1 MKNHNLLKPSV
12 IIVVSLLHAGLL
24 ALAWKSKEPP
34 EPVTVD
40 ELTFVDL
47 GTPEGDDKPL
57 ADGAPAP
64 LENGGAAQPAQEQP
78 APPPPPP
85 QAPEKPK
92 PVQEKP
98 TNTPPPK
105 VNAVV
110 RNDLPADVVQPTKP
124 VVEKPPTPA
133 PKPVEPTPKP
143 PTPTPTPTPTPP
155 APKPAET
162 PLKPSTTASN
172 NTSGTPGNSKSPGG
186 SPDAVN
192 RQDGGKGGGGSNPN
206 SQHPGNNAGS
216 RDGDGNGKHGNGDKP
231 AADPNAIVN
240 GGYVKLPTVDYPRAS
255 QDEGEEGT
263 VKLSVLVE
271 ANGSVSEVKVTQS
284 TGHQRLD
291 AAAVRT
297 ARRAGYRP
305 KSVNGTPVRTR
316 FNTSYTFALE

>member
-64 LENGGAAQPAQEQP
+64 LENGGATQPAQEQP
-78 APPPPPP
+78 APPPP

-98 TNTPPPK
+98 ANTPPPK

-143 PTPTPTPTPTPP
+143 PALTPTPP

-216 RDGDGNGKHGNGDKP
+216 RDGDGNGKRGNSDKP
-231 AADPNAIVN
+231 AADPNTIVN
-240 GGYVKLPTVDYPRAS
+240 GGYKTLPTVAYPPAS
-255 QDEGEEGT
+255 QDQGEEGI

-291 AAAVRT
+291 AAAVRA
-297 ARRAGYRP
+297 ARRAGYQP
-305 KSVNGTPVRTR
+305 NSVNGTPVRTR
-316 FNTSYTFALE
+316 FNTSYTFRLD

>member
-64 LENGGAAQPAQEQP
+64 LENGAAQPAQEQP

-98 TNTPPPK
+98 ANTPPPK

-143 PTPTPTPTPTPP
+143 PAPTPTPP

-186 SPDAVN
+186 SPDAVH
-192 RQDGGKGGGGSNPN
+192 RQDGGNGGGGSNPN
-206 SQHPGNNAGS
+206 SQRPGNNAGS
-216 RDGDGNGKHGNGDKP
+216 RDGDGNGKRGNGDKP
-231 AADPNAIVN
+231 AVDPNTIVN
-240 GGYVKLPTVDYPRAS
+240 GGYKTLPTVAYPPAS
-255 QDEGEEGT
+255 QDQGEEGI

-291 AAAVRT
+291 AAAVRA
-297 ARRAGYRP
+297 ARRAGYQP
-305 KSVNGTPVRTR
+305 NSVNGTPVRTR
-316 FNTSYTFALE
+316 FNTSYTFRLD

>member
-98 TNTPPPK
+98 ANTPPPK

-143 PTPTPTPTPTPP
+143 P

-192 RQDGGKGGGGSNPN
+192 RQDGGNGGGGSNPN
-206 SQHPGNNAGS
+206 SQRPGNNAGS
-216 RDGDGNGKHGNGDKP
+216 RDGDGNGKRGNGDKP
-231 AADPNAIVN
+231 ADPNAIVN
-240 GGYVKLPTVDYPRAS
+240 GGYVRLPKVMYPSIS
-255 QDEGEEGT
+255 QDQGEEGT
-263 VKLSVLVE
+263 VKLSIIVE

-284 TGHQRLD
+284 TNHQRLD
-291 AAAVRT
+291 AAAVR
-297 ARRAGYRP
+297 AAQGAGYRP

-316 FNTSYTFALE
+316 FNTSYTFSLE

>member
-98 TNTPPPK
+98 ANTPPPK

-143 PTPTPTPTPTPP
+143 PAPTPTPP

-162 PLKPSTTASN
+162 PLKPST
-172 NTSGTPGNSKSPGG
+172 
-186 SPDAVN
+186 
-192 RQDGGKGGGGSNPN
+192 PN
-206 SQHPGNNAGS
+206 STNTNSSPSSHNGNNS
-216 RDGDGNGKHGNGDKP
+216 NGNNSNGNNSNGNRSNGDKP
-231 AADPNAIVN
+231 ADPNASVN
-240 GGYVKLPTVDYPRAS
+240 GGYVKLPTVAYPRSS

-297 ARRAGYRP
+297 ARSAGYRP

>member
-143 PTPTPTPTPTPP
+143 PAPTPTPP

-186 SPDAVN
+186 SPDAVH
-192 RQDGGKGGGGSNPN
+192 RQDGGNGGGGSNPN
-206 SQHPGNNAGS
+206 SQRPGNNAGS
-216 RDGDGNGKHGNGDKP
+216 RDGDGNGKHGNSDKP

-240 GGYVKLPTVDYPRAS
+240 GGYVKLPTVAYPPAS
-255 QDEGEEGT
+255 QDGGEEGT

-297 ARRAGYRP
+297 ARSAGYRP
-305 KSVNGTPVRTR
+305 KSVNGTPVRSR
-316 FNTSYTFALE
+316 FNTSYTFSLE

>member
-98 TNTPPPK
+98 ANTPPPK

-143 PTPTPTPTPTPP
+143 PAPTPTPTPP

-192 RQDGGKGGGGSNPN
+192 RQDGGNGGGGSNPN
-206 SQHPGNNAGS
+206 SQRPGNNAGS
-216 RDGDGNGKHGNGDKP
+216 RDGDGNGKRGNSDKP

-255 QDEGEEGT
+255 QDENEEGT
-263 VKLSVLVE
+263 VKLSIIVE

-284 TGHQRLD
+284 TGHTRLD

-297 ARRAGYRP
+297 ARSAGYRP
-305 KSVNGTPVRTR
+305 KSVNGTPVRSR
-316 FNTSYTFALE
+316 FNTSYTFRLE

>member
-98 TNTPPPK
+98 ANTPPPK

-143 PTPTPTPTPTPP
+143 PAPTPTPP

-192 RQDGGKGGGGSNPN
+192 RQDGGNGGGGSNPN
-206 SQHPGNNAGS
+206 SQRPGNNAGS
-216 RDGDGNGKHGNGDKP
+216 RDGDGNGKRGNGDKP
-231 AADPNAIVN
+231 AADPNTIVN
-240 GGYVKLPTVDYPRAS
+240 GGYKTLPTVAYPPAS
-255 QDEGEEGT
+255 QDQGEEGM

-291 AAAVRT
+291 AAAVRA
-297 ARRAGYRP
+297 ARRAGYQP
-305 KSVNGTPVRTR
+305 NSVNGTPVRTR

>member
-85 QAPEKPK
+85 QVPEKPK

-98 TNTPPPK
+98 ANTPPPK

-143 PTPTPTPTPTPP
+143 PAPTPTPP

-192 RQDGGKGGGGSNPN
+192 RQDGGNGGGGSNPN
-206 SQHPGNNAGS
+206 SQRPGNNAGS

-240 GGYVKLPTVDYPRAS
+240 GGYVKLPTVPYPQKS

-263 VKLSVLVE
+263 VKLSIIVE
-271 ANGSVSEVKVTQS
+271 ANGSVSEVKVTQP
-284 TGHQRLD
+284 TGYPRLD

-297 ARRAGYRP
+297 ARSAGYRP
-305 KSVNGTPVRTR
+305 KSVNGTPVRSR
-316 FNTSYTFALE
+316 FNTSYTFRLE

>member
-40 ELTFVDL
+40 ELTFVDF

-98 TNTPPPK
+98 ANTPPPK

-143 PTPTPTPTPTPP
+143 P

-192 RQDGGKGGGGSNPN
+192 RQDGGNGGGGSNPN
-206 SQHPGNNAGS
+206 SQRPGNNAGS
-216 RDGDGNGKHGNGDKP
+216 RDGDGNGKRGDGDKP

-240 GGYVKLPTVDYPRAS
+240 GGYIKLPTVPYPQKS

-263 VKLSVLVE
+263 VKLSIIVE

-297 ARRAGYRP
+297 ARSAGYRP
-305 KSVNGTPVRTR
+305 KSVNGTPVRSR
-316 FNTSYTFALE
+316 FNTSYTFSLE

>member
-98 TNTPPPK
+98 ANTPPPK

-143 PTPTPTPTPTPP
+143 PAPTPP

-186 SPDAVN
+186 SPDAVH
-192 RQDGGKGGGGSNPN
+192 RQDGGNGGGGSNPN
-206 SQHPGNNAGS
+206 SQRPGNNAGS
-216 RDGDGNGKHGNGDKP
+216 RDGDGNGKRGNGDKP
-231 AADPNAIVN
+231 ADPNAIVN
-240 GGYVKLPTVDYPRAS
+240 GGYVRLPKVMYPSIS
-255 QDEGEEGT
+255 QDQGEEGT
-263 VKLSVLVE
+263 VKLSIIVE

-284 TGHQRLD
+284 TNHQRLD
-291 AAAVRT
+291 AAAVR
-297 ARRAGYRP
+297 AAQGAGYRP
-305 KSVNGTPVRTR
+305 NSVNGTPVRTR
-316 FNTSYTFALE
+316 FNTSYTFRLD

>member
-143 PTPTPTPTPTPP
+143 PAPTPTPP

-192 RQDGGKGGGGSNPN
+192 RQDGGNGGGGSNPN
-206 SQHPGNNAGS
+206 SQRPGNNAGS
-216 RDGDGNGKHGNGDKP
+216 RDGDGNGKRGNSDKP

-255 QDEGEEGT
+255 QDENEEGT
-263 VKLSVLVE
+263 VKLSIIVE

-284 TGHQRLD
+284 TGHTRLD

-297 ARRAGYRP
+297 ARSAGYRP
-305 KSVNGTPVRTR
+305 KSVNGTPVRSR
-316 FNTSYTFALE
+316 FNTSYTFRLE

>member
-78 APPPPPP
+78 APTPPPP

-98 TNTPPPK
+98 ANTPPPK

-143 PTPTPTPTPTPP
+143 PTPTPTPTPP

-216 RDGDGNGKHGNGDKP
+216 RDGDGNGKHGNSDKP
-231 AADPNAIVN
+231 ADPNVIVD
-240 GGYVKLPTVDYPRAS
+240 GGRVQLSNVMYPSIS
-255 QDEGEEGT
+255 QDQGEEGT
-263 VKLSVLVE
+263 VKLSIIVE
-271 ANGSVSEVKVTQS
+271 ANGSVSDVKVTQS
-284 TGHQRLD
+284 TGHQRLN
-291 AAAVRT
+291 AAAIRA
-297 ARRAGYRP
+297 ARSAVYRP
-305 KSVNGTPVRTR
+305 KSINGTPVRTR
-316 FNTSYTFALE
+316 FTATYEFELK

>member
-98 TNTPPPK
+98 ANTPPPK

-143 PTPTPTPTPTPP
+143 PAPTPTPP

-192 RQDGGKGGGGSNPN
+192 RQDGGNGGGGSNPN
-206 SQHPGNNAGS
+206 SQRPGNNAGS
-216 RDGDGNGKHGNGDKP
+216 RDGDGNGKRGNSDKP

-255 QDEGEEGT
+255 QDENEEGT
-263 VKLSVLVE
+263 VKLSIIVE

-284 TGHQRLD
+284 TGHTRLD

-297 ARRAGYRP
+297 ARSAGYRP
-305 KSVNGTPVRTR
+305 KSVNGTPVRSR
-316 FNTSYTFALE
+316 FNTSYTFSLE

>member
-98 TNTPPPK
+98 ANTPPPK

-143 PTPTPTPTPTPP
+143 PAPTPTPP

-192 RQDGGKGGGGSNPN
+192 RQDGGNGGGGSNPN
-206 SQHPGNNAGS
+206 SQRPGNNAGS
-216 RDGDGNGKHGNGDKP
+216 RDGDGNGKRGNGDKP
-231 AADPNAIVN
+231 AADPNTIVN
-240 GGYVKLPTVDYPRAS
+240 GGYKTLPTVAYPPAS
-255 QDEGEEGT
+255 QDQGEEGI

-291 AAAVRT
+291 AAAVRA
-297 ARRAGYRP
+297 ARRAGYQP
-305 KSVNGTPVRTR
+305 NSVNGTPVRTR
-316 FNTSYTFALE
+316 FNTSYTFRLD

>member
-64 LENGGAAQPAQEQP
+64 LENGGATQPAQEQP

-143 PTPTPTPTPTPP
+143 PAPTPTPP

-192 RQDGGKGGGGSNPN
+192 RQDGGNGGGGSNPN
-206 SQHPGNNAGS
+206 SQRPGNNAGS
-216 RDGDGNGKHGNGDKP
+216 RDGDGNGKHGNSNKP
-231 AADPNAIVN
+231 AADPNTIVN
-240 GGYVKLPTVDYPRAS
+240 GGYKRLPTVPYPPAS
-255 QDEGEEGT
+255 QDQGEEGT

-271 ANGSVSEVKVTQS
+271 ANGSVSDVKVTQS

-291 AAAVRT
+291 AAAVR
-297 ARRAGYRP
+297 AAQGAGYRP

>member
-98 TNTPPPK
+98 ANTPPPK

-143 PTPTPTPTPTPP
+143 PAPAPTPTPP

-192 RQDGGKGGGGSNPN
+192 RQDGGNGGGGSNPN
-206 SQHPGNNAGS
+206 SQRPGNNAGS
-216 RDGDGNGKHGNGDKP
+216 RDGDGNGKRGNSDKP

-255 QDEGEEGT
+255 QDENEEGT
-263 VKLSVLVE
+263 VKLSIIVE

-284 TGHQRLD
+284 TGHTRLD

-297 ARRAGYRP
+297 ARSAGYRP
-305 KSVNGTPVRTR
+305 KSVNGTPVRSR
-316 FNTSYTFALE
+316 FNTSYTFRLE

>member
-143 PTPTPTPTPTPP
+143 P

-192 RQDGGKGGGGSNPN
+192 RQDGGNGGGGSNPN
-206 SQHPGNNAGS
+206 SQRPGNNAGS
-216 RDGDGNGKHGNGDKP
+216 RDGDGNGKRGDGDKP

-240 GGYVKLPTVDYPRAS
+240 GGYIKLPTVPYPQKS

-263 VKLSVLVE
+263 VKLSIIVE

-297 ARRAGYRP
+297 ARSAGYRP
-305 KSVNGTPVRTR
+305 KSVNGTPVRSR
-316 FNTSYTFALE
+316 FNTSYTFSLE

>member
-85 QAPEKPK
+85 QAPEKPN

-98 TNTPPPK
+98 ANTPPPK

-143 PTPTPTPTPTPP
+143 P

-192 RQDGGKGGGGSNPN
+192 RQDGGNGGGGSNPN
-206 SQHPGNNAGS
+206 SQRPGNNAGS
-216 RDGDGNGKHGNGDKP
+216 RDGDGNGKRGNGDKP
-231 AADPNAIVN
+231 ADPNAIVN
-240 GGYVKLPTVDYPRAS
+240 GGYIKLPTVPYPQKS

-263 VKLSVLVE
+263 VKLSIIVE

-297 ARRAGYRP
+297 ARSAGYRP
-305 KSVNGTPVRTR
+305 KSVNGTPVRSR
-316 FNTSYTFALE
+316 FNTSYTFSLE

>member
-98 TNTPPPK
+98 ANTPPPK

-143 PTPTPTPTPTPP
+143 PALTPTPTPP

-192 RQDGGKGGGGSNPN
+192 RQDGGNGGGGSNPN
-206 SQHPGNNAGS
+206 SQRPGNNAGS
-216 RDGDGNGKHGNGDKP
+216 RDGDGNGKRGNGDKP
-231 AADPNAIVN
+231 AVDPNTIVN
-240 GGYVKLPTVDYPRAS
+240 GGYKTLPTVAYPPAS
-255 QDEGEEGT
+255 QDQGEEGI

-291 AAAVRT
+291 AAAVRA
-297 ARRAGYRP
+297 ARRAGYQP
-305 KSVNGTPVRTR
+305 NSVNGTPVRTR
-316 FNTSYTFALE
+316 FNTSYTFRLD

>member
-64 LENGGAAQPAQEQP
+64 LENGAAQPAQEQP
-78 APPPPPP
+78 APPPPP
-85 QAPEKPK
+85 QEPEKPK

-98 TNTPPPK
+98 ANTPPPK

-124 VVEKPPTPA
+124 VVEKPPTPT

-143 PTPTPTPTPTPP
+143 PAPTPTPP

-192 RQDGGKGGGGSNPN
+192 RQDGGNGGGGSNPN
-206 SQHPGNNAGS
+206 SQRPGNNAGS

-231 AADPNAIVN
+231 ADPNVIVN
-240 GGYVKLPTVDYPRAS
+240 GGRVHLSNVMYPSNS
-255 QDEGEEGT
+255 QDQGEEGT
-263 VKLSVLVE
+263 VKLSIIVE
-271 ANGSVSEVKVTQS
+271 ANGSVSDVKVTQS
-284 TGHQRLD
+284 TNHQRLD
-291 AAAVRT
+291 AAAVRA
-297 ARRAGYRP
+297 ARSAVYRP
-305 KSVNGTPVRTR
+305 KSINGTPVRTR
-316 FNTSYTFALE
+316 FTATYEFRLE

>member
-64 LENGGAAQPAQEQP
+64 LENGAAQPAQEQP

-98 TNTPPPK
+98 ANTPPPK

-143 PTPTPTPTPTPP
+143 PAPTPTPP

-192 RQDGGKGGGGSNPN
+192 RQDGGNGGGGSNPN
-206 SQHPGNNAGS
+206 SQRPGNNAGS

-240 GGYVKLPTVDYPRAS
+240 GGYVKLPTVAYPQKS

-263 VKLSVLVE
+263 VKLSIIVE
-271 ANGSVSEVKVTQS
+271 ANGSVSEVKVTQP
-284 TGHQRLD
+284 TGYPRLD

-297 ARRAGYRP
+297 ARSAGYRP
-305 KSVNGTPVRTR
+305 KSVNGTPVRSR
-316 FNTSYTFALE
+316 FNTSYTFRLE

>member
-98 TNTPPPK
+98 ANTPPPK

-143 PTPTPTPTPTPP
+143 PAPTPTPP

-192 RQDGGKGGGGSNPN
+192 RQDGGNGGGGSNPN
-206 SQHPGNNAGS
+206 SQRPGNNAGS
-216 RDGDGNGKHGNGDKP
+216 RDGDGNGKHGNSDKP

-240 GGYVKLPTVDYPRAS
+240 GGYVKLPTVAYPRAS

-297 ARRAGYRP
+297 ARSAGYRP

-316 FNTSYTFALE
+316 FNTSYTFSLE

>member
-98 TNTPPPK
+98 ANTPPPK

-143 PTPTPTPTPTPP
+143 PAPTPTPP

-192 RQDGGKGGGGSNPN
+192 RQDGGNGGGGSNPN
-206 SQHPGNNAGS
+206 SQRPGNNAGS
-216 RDGDGNGKHGNGDKP
+216 RDGDGNGKRGDGDKP

-240 GGYVKLPTVDYPRAS
+240 GGYIKLPTVPYPQKS

-263 VKLSVLVE
+263 VKLSIIVE

-297 ARRAGYRP
+297 ARSAGYRP
-305 KSVNGTPVRTR
+305 KSVNGTPVRSR

>member
-64 LENGGAAQPAQEQP
+64 LKNGGAAQPAQEQP

-98 TNTPPPK
+98 ANTPPPK

-143 PTPTPTPTPTPP
+143 PAPTPTPP

-186 SPDAVN
+186 SPDAVH
-192 RQDGGKGGGGSNPN
+192 RQDGGNGGGGSNPN
-206 SQHPGNNAGS
+206 SQRPGNNAGS
-216 RDGDGNGKHGNGDKP
+216 RDGDGNGKHGNSNKP
-231 AADPNAIVN
+231 AADPNVIVD
-240 GGYVKLPTVDYPRAS
+240 GGRVHLSNVMYPSNS
-255 QDEGEEGT
+255 QDQGEEGT
-263 VKLSVLVE
+263 VKLSIIVE
-271 ANGSVSEVKVTQS
+271 ANGSVSEVKVTDLRS
-284 TGHQRLD
+284 DVRHQTIGVGVDLATATSPSRPLK
-291 AAAVRT
+291 AAGR
-297 ARRAGYRP
+297 
-305 KSVNGTPVRTR
+305 
-316 FNTSYTFALE
+316 

>member
-64 LENGGAAQPAQEQP
+64 LENGGATQPAQEQP

-98 TNTPPPK
+98 ANTPPPK

-143 PTPTPTPTPTPP
+143 PALTPTPP

-216 RDGDGNGKHGNGDKP
+216 RDGDGNGKRGNSDKP
-231 AADPNAIVN
+231 AADPNTIVN
-240 GGYVKLPTVDYPRAS
+240 GGYKTLPTVAYPPAS
-255 QDEGEEGT
+255 QDQGEEGI

-291 AAAVRT
+291 AAAVRA
-297 ARRAGYRP
+297 ARRAGYQP
-305 KSVNGTPVRTR
+305 NSVNGTPVRTR
-316 FNTSYTFALE
+316 FNTSYTFRLD

>member
-98 TNTPPPK
+98 ANTPPPK

-133 PKPVEPTPKP
+133 PKPIEPTPKP
-143 PTPTPTPTPTPP
+143 PTPTPTPP
-155 APKPAET
+155 APKQAET
-162 PLKPSTTASN
+162 PL
-172 NTSGTPGNSKSPGG
+172 NSKSPGG

-216 RDGDGNGKHGNGDKP
+216 RDGDGNGKHGNSDKP
-231 AADPNAIVN
+231 ADPNVIVD
-240 GGYVKLPTVDYPRAS
+240 GGRVQLSNVMYPSIS
-255 QDEGEEGT
+255 QDQGEEGT
-263 VKLSVLVE
+263 VKLSIIVE
-271 ANGSVSEVKVTQS
+271 ANGSVSDVKVTQS
-284 TGHQRLD
+284 TGHQRLN
-291 AAAVRT
+291 AAAIRA
-297 ARRAGYRP
+297 ARSAVYRP
-305 KSVNGTPVRTR
+305 KSINGTPVRTR
-316 FNTSYTFALE
+316 FTATYEFELK

>member
-98 TNTPPPK
+98 ANTPPPK

-143 PTPTPTPTPTPP
+143 PVPAPTPTPP
-155 APKPAET
+155 KPTPPTET

-216 RDGDGNGKHGNGDKP
+216 RDGDGNGKHGNSDKP

-240 GGYVKLPTVDYPRAS
+240 GGYVKLPTVAYPRSS

-284 TGHQRLD
+284 TGHTRLD

-297 ARRAGYRP
+297 AHSAGYRP
-305 KSVNGTPVRTR
+305 KSVNGTPVRSR
-316 FNTSYTFALE
+316 FNTSYTFRLE

>member
-98 TNTPPPK
+98 TNTLPPK

-124 VVEKPPTPA
+124 VIEKPPTPA

-143 PTPTPTPTPTPP
+143 PAPTPTPTPP
-155 APKPAET
+155 APKPTET

-192 RQDGGKGGGGSNPN
+192 RQDGGNGGGGSNPN
-206 SQHPGNNAGS
+206 SQRPGNNAGS

-240 GGYVKLPTVDYPRAS
+240 GGYVKLPTVPYPQKS

-263 VKLSVLVE
+263 VKLSIIVE
-271 ANGSVSEVKVTQS
+271 ANGSVSEVKVTQP
-284 TGHQRLD
+284 TGYPRLD

-297 ARRAGYRP
+297 ARSAGYRP
-305 KSVNGTPVRTR
+305 KSVNGTPVRSR
-316 FNTSYTFALE
+316 FNTSYTFRLE

>member
-98 TNTPPPK
+98 ANTPPPK

-124 VVEKPPTPA
+124 VVEKPPIPA
-133 PKPVEPTPKP
+133 PKPVEPTPTP
-143 PTPTPTPTPTPP
+143 PAPTPTPP

-216 RDGDGNGKHGNGDKP
+216 RDGDGNGKHGNSDKP

-240 GGYVKLPTVDYPRAS
+240 GGYVKLPTVAYPRAS

-297 ARRAGYRP
+297 ARSAGYRP

-316 FNTSYTFALE
+316 FNTSYTFSLE

>member
-98 TNTPPPK
+98 ANTPPPK

-143 PTPTPTPTPTPP
+143 PAPTPTPP

-192 RQDGGKGGGGSNPN
+192 RQDGGNGGGGSNPN
-206 SQHPGNNAGS
+206 SQRPGNNAGS
-216 RDGDGNGKHGNGDKP
+216 RDGDGNGKRGDGDKP

-240 GGYVKLPTVDYPRAS
+240 GGYIKLPTVPYPQKS

-263 VKLSVLVE
+263 VKLSIIVE

-284 TGHQRLD
+284 PGHQRLD

-297 ARRAGYRP
+297 ARSAGYRP
-305 KSVNGTPVRTR
+305 KSVNGTPVRSR
-316 FNTSYTFALE
+316 FNTSYTFSLE

>member
-98 TNTPPPK
+98 ANTPPPK

-143 PTPTPTPTPTPP
+143 PAPTPTPP

-186 SPDAVN
+186 S
-192 RQDGGKGGGGSNPN
+192 NPN
-206 SQHPGNNAGS
+206 SQRPGNNAGS
-216 RDGDGNGKHGNGDKP
+216 RDGDGNGKRGNGDKP
-231 AADPNAIVN
+231 ADPNAIVN
-240 GGYVKLPTVDYPRAS
+240 GGYVRLPKVMYPSIS
-255 QDEGEEGT
+255 QDQGEEGT
-263 VKLSVLVE
+263 VKLSIIVE

-291 AAAVRT
+291 AAAVR
-297 ARRAGYRP
+297 AAQGAGYRP

>member
-98 TNTPPPK
+98 ANTPPPK

-143 PTPTPTPTPTPP
+143 PAPTPTPP

-192 RQDGGKGGGGSNPN
+192 RQDGGNGGGGSNPN
-206 SQHPGNNAGS
+206 SQRPGNNAGS
-216 RDGDGNGKHGNGDKP
+216 RDGDGNGKRGNGDKP
-231 AADPNAIVN
+231 AADPNTIVN
-240 GGYVKLPTVDYPRAS
+240 GGYKTLPTVAYPPAS
-255 QDEGEEGT
+255 QDQGEEGT

-297 ARRAGYRP
+297 ARRAGYQP
-305 KSVNGTPVRTR
+305 NSVNGTPVRTR
-316 FNTSYTFALE
+316 FNTSYTFRLE

>member
-98 TNTPPPK
+98 ANTPPPK

-143 PTPTPTPTPTPP
+143 PAPTPTPP

-216 RDGDGNGKHGNGDKP
+216 RDGDGNGKHGSGDKP
-231 AADPNAIVN
+231 ADPNAIVN
-240 GGYVKLPTVDYPRAS
+240 GGYVRLPKVTYPSIS
-255 QDEGEEGT
+255 QNEGEEGT
-263 VKLSVLVE
+263 VKLSIIVE
-271 ANGSVSEVKVTQS
+271 ANGSVSDVKVTQS

-291 AAAVRT
+291 AAAVR
-297 ARRAGYRP
+297 AAQGAGYRP

-316 FNTSYTFALE
+316 FNTSYTFSLE

>member
-98 TNTPPPK
+98 ANTPPPK

-143 PTPTPTPTPTPP
+143 PAPTPTPP

-206 SQHPGNNAGS
+206 SQHPSNNAGS
-216 RDGDGNGKHGNGDKP
+216 RDGDGNGKHGNSDKP

-240 GGYVKLPTVDYPRAS
+240 GGYVKLPTVAYPRAS

-297 ARRAGYRP
+297 ARSAGYRP

-316 FNTSYTFALE
+316 FNTSYTFSLE

>member
-64 LENGGAAQPAQEQP
+64 LENGAAQPAQEQP

-98 TNTPPPK
+98 ANTPPPK

-124 VVEKPPTPA
+124 MVEKPPTPA

-143 PTPTPTPTPTPP
+143 PAPTPTPP

-192 RQDGGKGGGGSNPN
+192 RQDGGNGGGGSNPN
-206 SQHPGNNAGS
+206 SQRPGNNAGS

-240 GGYVKLPTVDYPRAS
+240 GGYVKLPTVPYPQKS

-263 VKLSVLVE
+263 VKLSIIVE
-271 ANGSVSEVKVTQS
+271 ANGSVSEVKVTQP
-284 TGHQRLD
+284 TGYPRLD

-297 ARRAGYRP
+297 ARSAGYRP
-305 KSVNGTPVRTR
+305 KSVNGTPVRSR
-316 FNTSYTFALE
+316 FNTSYTFRLE

>member
-98 TNTPPPK
+98 ANTPPPK

-143 PTPTPTPTPTPP
+143 PAPTPTPTPP

-192 RQDGGKGGGGSNPN
+192 RQDGGNGGGGSNPN
-206 SQHPGNNAGS
+206 SQRPGNNAGS

-240 GGYVKLPTVDYPRAS
+240 GGYVKLPTVPYPQKS

-263 VKLSVLVE
+263 VKLSIIVE
-271 ANGSVSEVKVTQS
+271 ANGSVSEVKVTQP
-284 TGHQRLD
+284 TGYPRLD

-297 ARRAGYRP
+297 ARSAGYRP
-305 KSVNGTPVRTR
+305 KSVNGTPVRSR
-316 FNTSYTFALE
+316 FNTSYTFRLE

>member
-98 TNTPPPK
+98 ANTPPPK

-143 PTPTPTPTPTPP
+143 P

-186 SPDAVN
+186 SPDAV
-192 RQDGGKGGGGSNPN
+192 
-206 SQHPGNNAGS
+206 
-216 RDGDGNGKHGNGDKP
+216 
-231 AADPNAIVN
+231 
-240 GGYVKLPTVDYPRAS
+240 
-255 QDEGEEGT
+255 
-263 VKLSVLVE
+263 
-271 ANGSVSEVKVTQS
+271 
-284 TGHQRLD
+284 
-291 AAAVRT
+291 
-297 ARRAGYRP
+297 
-305 KSVNGTPVRTR
+305 
-316 FNTSYTFALE
+316 

>member
-98 TNTPPPK
+98 ANTPPPK

-143 PTPTPTPTPTPP
+143 P

-192 RQDGGKGGGGSNPN
+192 RQDGGNGGGGSNPN
-206 SQHPGNNAGS
+206 SQRPGNNAGS
-216 RDGDGNGKHGNGDKP
+216 RDGDGNGKRGDGDKP

-240 GGYVKLPTVDYPRAS
+240 GGYIKLPTVPYPRAS
-255 QDEGEEGT
+255 QDGDEEGT
-263 VKLSVLVE
+263 VKLSIIVE

-284 TGHQRLD
+284 TGHTRLD

-297 ARRAGYRP
+297 ARSAGYRP
-305 KSVNGTPVRTR
+305 KSVNGTPVRSR
-316 FNTSYTFALE
+316 FNTSYTFSLE

>member
-98 TNTPPPK
+98 ANTLPPK

-143 PTPTPTPTPTPP
+143 PAPTPTPP

-186 SPDAVN
+186 SPDAVH
-192 RQDGGKGGGGSNPN
+192 RQDGGNGGGGSNPN
-206 SQHPGNNAGS
+206 SQRPGNNAGS
-216 RDGDGNGKHGNGDKP
+216 RDGDGNGKRGNGDKP
-231 AADPNAIVN
+231 AVDPNTIVN
-240 GGYVKLPTVDYPRAS
+240 GGYKTLPTVAYPPAS
-255 QDEGEEGT
+255 QDQGEEGI

-291 AAAVRT
+291 AAAVRA
-297 ARRAGYRP
+297 ARRAGYQP
-305 KSVNGTPVRTR
+305 NSVNGTPVRTR
-316 FNTSYTFALE
+316 FNTSYTFRLD